1 MLNLDVIVV
10 DDSLLFDT
18 LTSEAYSFL
27 FVEVSVEEAFF
38 GKRIPIELQGAE
50 IKCPDCDGIG
60 YRWHGKRPVC
70 KECAGKGY
78 KLLSWGKSNIRIV
91 CKACGATGFSGHV
104 KCKTCFGKGYIKRQ
118 REVFIKL
125 PRGTLPGTILRVDGN
140 SELGIGPAFIE
151 IGIHFPETWS
161 LSGLDIISQTELD
174 LWDALLGGEVMVQTI
189 DGKETLFIPPGT
201 CDGHEFVLKGR
212 GWIGRNGKRGD
223 HRIQLKISMPK
234 TPPPSQA
241 RILLKL
247 LKGLWPVK
255 GSAYLTCKSICKT
268 FLPD

>member
-50 IKCPDCDGIG
+50 IKCPDCDGFG

-78 KLLSWGKSNIRIV
+78 KLLSWGRSNIRII
-91 CKACGATGFSGHV
+91 CKACGATGFSGQV

-125 PRGTLPGTILRVDGN
+125 PKGTLPGTILRVNGN

-201 CDGHEFVLKGR
+201 CDGHEFILKGR
-212 GWIGRNGKRGD
+212 GWIKENGERGD
-223 HRIQLKISMPK
+223 HKIQIKITMPN
-234 TPPPSQA
+234 TPPPAQA
-241 RILLKL
+241 RVLLEL
-247 LKGLWPVK
+247 LRTIWPVK
-255 GSAYLTCKSICKT
+255 GHACLTSQDVT
-268 FLPD
+268 T